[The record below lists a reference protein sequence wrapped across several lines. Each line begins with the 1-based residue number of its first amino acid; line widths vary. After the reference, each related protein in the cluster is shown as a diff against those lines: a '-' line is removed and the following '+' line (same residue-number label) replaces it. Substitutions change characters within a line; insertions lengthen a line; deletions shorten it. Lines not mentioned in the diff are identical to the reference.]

1 MDRRQA
7 YEAELL
13 ATFARL
19 GSGARTGA
27 TAERPGLSD
36 ADRDNEWRAQNNFFA
51 ALEIFRRAVHA
62 AAALT
67 SLRKDAL
74 DELLTRLD
82 DAIPDT
88 LAWDEA
94 IAEARRY

>member
-27 TAERPGLSD
+27 TERPGLSD

-74 DELLTRLD
+74 DELLIRLD
-82 DAIPDT
+82 DATPDT